1 MKLHYLAILAGLPLA
16 GVAAWQLGGAQ
27 GAGLM
32 LGCAAAIGIGVWALL
47 WQEHLLRTRPK
58 FALNAMLIGF
68 LAKLAALLAGSIA
81 LRFLEPAARV
91 ADWSTFLIGFA
102 VASLWVM
109 TLGSLRILRAL
120 STNKEPRA
128 S

>member
-16 GVAAWQLGGAQ
+16 GVMAWQLGGAQ

-32 LGCAAAIGIGVWALL
+32 LGCGVAIGIGLWSVA

-58 FALNAMLIGF
+58 FALNAMMLGF
-68 LAKLAALLAGSIA
+68 LVKLAALLIGAIA

-91 ADWSTFLIGFA
+91 ADWSTYLIGFA

-109 TLGSLRILRAL
+109 TLGSLRFARAL
-120 STNKEPRA
+120 YAGRESKA